1 MIRAD
6 RDRLIERYMNGQMTQ
21 AEEEA
26 FFINAA
32 VNPEL
37 RQELK
42 AHRLVETAVR
52 KDRDGLTAGH
62 AALRNRVA
70 ATLAAATPTPA
81 METAAPQAGTL
92 MERVAGAVATHPAV
106 TAIIAGIL
114 AIGTVILQPWESTTG
129 TGAAGKPA
137 PALQAPPATAP
148 QPNAGGQQAMP
159 NATATR
165 PVATDPGALP
175 AKPVQPQSS
184 VGNSPDASAATQR
197 APGRVERTVTTE
209 KRRSND
215 PAAAS
220 SPAESA
226 SAASVSATPPAAKKP
241 DSINVGI
248 RIDVS
253 QPTKPR

>member
-92 MERVAGAVATHPAV
+92 MERVAGAVATHP
-106 TAIIAGIL
+106 
-114 AIGTVILQPWESTTG
+114 
-129 TGAAGKPA
+129 
-137 PALQAPPATAP
+137 
-148 QPNAGGQQAMP
+148 
-159 NATATR
+159 
-165 PVATDPGALP
+165 
-175 AKPVQPQSS
+175 
-184 VGNSPDASAATQR
+184 
-197 APGRVERTVTTE
+197 
-209 KRRSND
+209 
-215 PAAAS
+215 
-220 SPAESA
+220 
-226 SAASVSATPPAAKKP
+226 
-241 DSINVGI
+241 
-248 RIDVS
+248 
-253 QPTKPR
+253 